1 MHGEGLLDAL
11 QTIGIAGGIAQVV
24 GLAVVQALAIK
35 DAQSQACPQV
45 EQRHR
50 GAGRPQWQAVVH
62 QCGAHAGVGVQ
73 VDQRAA
79 QARCLELTPPLGD
92 GLGPGGHHQNGLL
105 IAIGLGGESPKV
117 KGQRLAGLLEGGLDI
132 KLDPGLKGR
141 LAEALRHRDHP
152 GDGLFVGECGGGQSR
167 VGGGASRGS
176 GDGGGVVGV
185 CTGLDGMAGD
195 HGAVADPAQRNGLD
209 GCGAAINA
217 DDGGAPGTLQ
227 SSPGHEP
234 LGSRNPSASPAVIY
248 SGLDG
253 SVHARRFMSVIIRRS
268 LQMLAGLASLGL
280 LAAGGMIAAYILL
293 APGLPSVESVRNVE
307 LQVPLRV
314 YTAEGELIEEFG
326 EVRRTPVN
334 LSDIPTT
341 LIDAFIAAEDQ
352 RFYQHPGVDYEGIAR
367 AVWYLVRTGEKGPGG
382 STITM
387 QLARNLFLSS
397 EQTYLRKLREIF
409 LALRIEQQLDKQKIL
424 ELYLNKIYLGQRAYG
439 VAAAAEAYY
448 GRPLAELTLP
458 EQAMIAGLPK
468 APSASNP
475 LADPDE
481 ALSRRAY
488 VLGRMLTTGV
498 IDQERY
504 ESAMDQPITAD
515 RHRREPGVDAPY
527 VAEMVRAQL
536 VERFGRTPAY
546 TEGYSVY
553 TTVSAERQREA
564 RQALRSGLHA
574 YDERHGYRGPLAQ
587 LDPALIDGP
596 RAALLDRLSGFPRPG
611 ALRVGVVTALEDTGA
626 TLLTAADE
634 RLALPWA
641 GMQWAR
647 PQLGRNAMG
656 RNPDAPG
663 DVLSVGDVV
672 YARETDDGWRLAQLP
687 EPQSGLV
694 AMTPDTGRIRALVG
708 GYDFSFSKFNR
719 VTQAARQPGSAFKP
733 LIYSAALA
741 NGLTPATLI
750 NDAPVVFADAAL
762 EDVWRP
768 ENYSGRVFGP
778 TRLREALTYSRNLV
792 SIRVLRRVGISP
804 TLAHLQRFGLPR
816 ERLPR
821 NLSLAL
827 GAAEVTPLELARAY
841 AVFANGGYS
850 IEPHVIERIVDN
862 DGETVA
868 EQSPAESDE
877 RPRAIS
883 ADNAWLMRSMLR
895 DVVEEGT
902 ARRASEL
909 GRSDIAGKTG
919 TTNDQNDAWFSGFNG
934 DLVTTVWV
942 GFDERQSLGRYET
955 GGRAALPIWMDFM
968 GEALAGRPA
977 SEWSRPSDLVTVK
990 IDPETGERVS
1000 GDVGDALYETFRTDH
1015 LPPPPAPSDDGSSG
1029 RTGGADDPLF

>member
-1 MHGEGLLDAL
+1 
-11 QTIGIAGGIAQVV
+11 
-24 GLAVVQALAIK
+24 
-35 DAQSQACPQV
+35 
-45 EQRHR
+45 
-50 GAGRPQWQAVVH
+50 
-62 QCGAHAGVGVQ
+62 
-73 VDQRAA
+73 
-79 QARCLELTPPLGD
+79 
-92 GLGPGGHHQNGLL
+92 
-105 IAIGLGGESPKV
+105 
-117 KGQRLAGLLEGGLDI
+117 
-132 KLDPGLKGR
+132 
-141 LAEALRHRDHP
+141 
-152 GDGLFVGECGGGQSR
+152 
-167 VGGGASRGS
+167 
-176 GDGGGVVGV
+176 
-185 CTGLDGMAGD
+185 
-195 HGAVADPAQRNGLD
+195 
-209 GCGAAINA
+209 
-217 DDGGAPGTLQ
+217 
-227 SSPGHEP
+227 
-234 LGSRNPSASPAVIY
+234 
-248 SGLDG
+248 
-253 SVHARRFMSVIIRRS
+253 MSVIIRRS

-280 LAAGGMIAAYILL
+280 LAAGGMIAAYIVL

-314 YTAEGELIEEFG
+314 YTAEGELIDEFG
-326 EVRRTPVN
+326 EVRRTPVG
-334 LSDIPTT
+334 LGAIPTSMVE
-341 LIDAFIAAEDQ
+341 AFIAAEDQ

-409 LALRIEQQLDKQKIL
+409 LALRIEQELDKRKIL

-488 VLGRMLTTGV
+488 VLGRMLATGV
-498 IDQERY
+498 IDQDRY
-504 ESAMDQPITAD
+504 DMAMAAPITAD
-515 RHRREPGVDAPY
+515 RHRRQSRVDAPY
-527 VAEMVRAQL
+527 VAEMARARV
-536 VERFGRTPAY
+536 VERFGRTAAY

-553 TTVSAERQREA
+553 TTVAADRQAEA
-564 RQALRSGLHA
+564 RRALRSGLHA

-587 LDPALIDGP
+587 LEPALIDGP
-596 RAALLDRLSGFPRPG
+596 REALLDRLSGFPRPG
-611 ALRVGVVTALEDTGA
+611 ALRVGVVTGVDDEGA

-634 RLALPWA
+634 RIALPEA

-647 PQLGRNAMG
+647 PQL
-656 RNPDAPG
+656 
-663 DVLSVGDVV
+663 VLSVGDVV
-672 YARETDDGWRLAQLP
+672 HARETDDGWRLAQPP

-694 AMTPDTGRIRALVG
+694 ALDPDTGGIRALVG

-750 NDAPVVFADAAL
+750 NDAPVVFTDAAL

-778 TRLREALTYSRNLV
+778 TRLREALTRSRNLV
-792 SIRVLRRVGISP
+792 SIRVLRQIGISP
-804 TLAHLQRFGLPR
+804 TLAHLERFGLPR
-816 ERLPR
+816 GRLPR

-841 AVFANGGYS
+841 AVFANGGYAV
-850 IEPHVIERIVDN
+850 EPHVIERIVDN
-862 DGETVA
+862 DGETVHEAPKTESA
-868 EQSPAESDE
+868 E
-877 RPRAIS
+877 RRRAIS
-883 ADNAWLMRSMLR
+883 AGNAWLMRSMLR
-895 DVVEEGT
+895 NVVEEGT
-902 ARRASEL
+902 ARRAREL

-919 TTNDQNDAWFSGFNG
+919 TTNDQNDAWFSGFNA
-934 DLVTTVWV
+934 DLVATVWV

-977 SEWSRPSDLVTVK
+977 SEWSRPNGLVTVK

-1000 GDVGDALYETFRTDH
+1000 GDAPDAIYETFRTEN
-1015 LPPPPAPSDDGSSG
+1015 LPPPPAPSDEGSSG
-1029 RTGGADDPLF
+1029 SGGEADTPLF

>member
-1 MHGEGLLDAL
+1 
-11 QTIGIAGGIAQVV
+11 
-24 GLAVVQALAIK
+24 
-35 DAQSQACPQV
+35 
-45 EQRHR
+45 
-50 GAGRPQWQAVVH
+50 
-62 QCGAHAGVGVQ
+62 
-73 VDQRAA
+73 
-79 QARCLELTPPLGD
+79 
-92 GLGPGGHHQNGLL
+92 
-105 IAIGLGGESPKV
+105 
-117 KGQRLAGLLEGGLDI
+117 
-132 KLDPGLKGR
+132 
-141 LAEALRHRDHP
+141 
-152 GDGLFVGECGGGQSR
+152 
-167 VGGGASRGS
+167 
-176 GDGGGVVGV
+176 
-185 CTGLDGMAGD
+185 
-195 HGAVADPAQRNGLD
+195 
-209 GCGAAINA
+209 
-217 DDGGAPGTLQ
+217 
-227 SSPGHEP
+227 
-234 LGSRNPSASPAVIY
+234 
-248 SGLDG
+248 
-253 SVHARRFMSVIIRRS
+253 MSVIIRRS

-280 LAAGGMIAAYILL
+280 LAAGGMIAAYIVL

-314 YTAEGELIEEFG
+314 YTAEGELIDEFG
-326 EVRRTPVN
+326 EVRRTPVG
-334 LSDIPTT
+334 LGAIPPSMVE
-341 LIDAFIAAEDQ
+341 AFIAAEDQ

-409 LALRIEQQLDKQKIL
+409 LALRIEQELDKRKIL

-488 VLGRMLTTGV
+488 VLGRMLATGV
-498 IDQERY
+498 IDQDRY
-504 ESAMDQPITAD
+504 DMAMAAPITAD
-515 RHRREPGVDAPY
+515 RHRRQSRVDAPY
-527 VAEMVRAQL
+527 VAEMARARV
-536 VERFGRTPAY
+536 VERFGRTAAY

-553 TTVSAERQREA
+553 TTVAADRQAEA
-564 RQALRSGLHA
+564 RRALRSGLHA

-587 LDPALIDGP
+587 LEPALIDGP
-596 RAALLDRLSGFPRPG
+596 REALLDRLSGFPRPG
-611 ALRVGVVTALEDTGA
+611 ALRVGVVTGVDDEGA
-626 TLLTAADE
+626 TLLTAVDE
-634 RLALPWA
+634 RIALPEA

-647 PQLGRNAMG
+647 PQL
-656 RNPDAPG
+656 
-663 DVLSVGDVV
+663 VLSVGDVV
-672 YARETDDGWRLAQLP
+672 HARETDDGWRLAQPP

-694 AMTPDTGRIRALVG
+694 ALDPDTGGIRALVG

-750 NDAPVVFADAAL
+750 NDAPVVFTDAAL

-778 TRLREALTYSRNLV
+778 TRLREALTRSRNLV
-792 SIRVLRRVGISP
+792 SIRVLRQIGISP
-804 TLAHLQRFGLPR
+804 TLAHLERFGLPR
-816 ERLPR
+816 GRLPR

-841 AVFANGGYS
+841 AVFANGGYAV
-850 IEPHVIERIVDN
+850 EPHVIERIVDN
-862 DGETVA
+862 DGETVHEAPKTESA
-868 EQSPAESDE
+868 E
-877 RPRAIS
+877 RRRAIS
-883 ADNAWLMRSMLR
+883 AGNAWLMRSMLR
-895 DVVEEGT
+895 NVVEEGT
-902 ARRASEL
+902 ARRAREL

-919 TTNDQNDAWFSGFNG
+919 TTNDQNDAWFSGFNA
-934 DLVTTVWV
+934 DLVATVWV

-977 SEWSRPSDLVTVK
+977 SEWSRPNGLVTVK

-1000 GDVGDALYETFRTDH
+1000 GDAPDAIYETFRTEN
-1015 LPPPPAPSDDGSSG
+1015 LPPPPAPSDEGSSG
-1029 RTGGADDPLF
+1029 SGGEADTPLF

>member
-1 MHGEGLLDAL
+1 
-11 QTIGIAGGIAQVV
+11 
-24 GLAVVQALAIK
+24 
-35 DAQSQACPQV
+35 
-45 EQRHR
+45 
-50 GAGRPQWQAVVH
+50 
-62 QCGAHAGVGVQ
+62 
-73 VDQRAA
+73 
-79 QARCLELTPPLGD
+79 
-92 GLGPGGHHQNGLL
+92 
-105 IAIGLGGESPKV
+105 
-117 KGQRLAGLLEGGLDI
+117 
-132 KLDPGLKGR
+132 
-141 LAEALRHRDHP
+141 
-152 GDGLFVGECGGGQSR
+152 
-167 VGGGASRGS
+167 
-176 GDGGGVVGV
+176 
-185 CTGLDGMAGD
+185 
-195 HGAVADPAQRNGLD
+195 
-209 GCGAAINA
+209 
-217 DDGGAPGTLQ
+217 
-227 SSPGHEP
+227 
-234 LGSRNPSASPAVIY
+234 
-248 SGLDG
+248 
-253 SVHARRFMSVIIRRS
+253 
-268 LQMLAGLASLGL
+268 MLAGLASLGL
-280 LAAGGMIAAYILL
+280 LAAGGMIAAYIVL

-314 YTAEGELIEEFG
+314 YTAEGELIDEFG
-326 EVRRTPVN
+326 EVRRTPVG
-334 LSDIPTT
+334 LGAIPTSMVE
-341 LIDAFIAAEDQ
+341 AFIAAEDQ

-409 LALRIEQQLDKQKIL
+409 LALRIEQELDKRKIL

-488 VLGRMLTTGV
+488 VLGRMLATGV
-498 IDQERY
+498 IDQDRY
-504 ESAMDQPITAD
+504 DIAMAAPITAD
-515 RHRREPGVDAPY
+515 RHRRQSRVDAPY
-527 VAEMVRAQL
+527 VAEMARARM
-536 VERFGRTPAY
+536 VERFGRTAAY

-553 TTVSAERQREA
+553 TTVAADRQDEA
-564 RQALRSGLHA
+564 RRALRSGLHA

-587 LDPALIDGP
+587 LEPALIDGP
-596 RAALLDRLSGFPRPG
+596 REALLERLSGFPRPG
-611 ALRVGVVTALEDTGA
+611 ALRVGAVTGIEDDGA

-634 RLALPWA
+634 RIALPEA

-647 PQLGRNAMG
+647 PQL
-656 RNPDAPG
+656 
-663 DVLSVGDVV
+663 VLSVGDVV
-672 YARETDDGWRLAQLP
+672 HARETDDGWRLAQLP

-694 AMTPDTGRIRALVG
+694 ALDPDTGGIRALVG
-708 GYDFSFSKFNR
+708 GYDYSFSKFNR

-750 NDAPVVFADAAL
+750 NDAPVVFTDAAL

-778 TRLREALTYSRNLV
+778 TRLREALTRSRNLV
-792 SIRVLRRVGISP
+792 SIRVLRQIGISP
-804 TLAHLQRFGLPR
+804 TLAHLERFGLPR
-816 ERLPR
+816 GRLPR

-841 AVFANGGYS
+841 AVFANGGYAV
-850 IEPHVIERIVDN
+850 EPHVIERIVDN
-862 DGETVA
+862 DGETVHEA
-868 EQSPAESDE
+868 PKAESAE
-877 RPRAIS
+877 RRRAIS
-883 ADNAWLMRSMLR
+883 AGNAWLMRSMLR
-895 DVVEEGT
+895 NVVEEGT
-902 ARRASEL
+902 GRRAREL

-919 TTNDQNDAWFSGFNG
+919 TTNDQNDAWFSGFNA
-934 DLVTTVWV
+934 DLVATVWV

-955 GGRAALPIWMDFM
+955 GGRAALPIWMGFM

-977 SEWSRPSDLVTVK
+977 SEWSRPNGLVTVK

-1000 GDVGDALYETFRTDH
+1000 GDAPDAIYETFRTEN

-1029 RTGGADDPLF
+1029 SGGEADTPLF

>member
-1 MHGEGLLDAL
+1 
-11 QTIGIAGGIAQVV
+11 
-24 GLAVVQALAIK
+24 
-35 DAQSQACPQV
+35 
-45 EQRHR
+45 
-50 GAGRPQWQAVVH
+50 
-62 QCGAHAGVGVQ
+62 
-73 VDQRAA
+73 
-79 QARCLELTPPLGD
+79 
-92 GLGPGGHHQNGLL
+92 
-105 IAIGLGGESPKV
+105 
-117 KGQRLAGLLEGGLDI
+117 
-132 KLDPGLKGR
+132 
-141 LAEALRHRDHP
+141 
-152 GDGLFVGECGGGQSR
+152 
-167 VGGGASRGS
+167 
-176 GDGGGVVGV
+176 
-185 CTGLDGMAGD
+185 
-195 HGAVADPAQRNGLD
+195 
-209 GCGAAINA
+209 
-217 DDGGAPGTLQ
+217 
-227 SSPGHEP
+227 
-234 LGSRNPSASPAVIY
+234 
-248 SGLDG
+248 
-253 SVHARRFMSVIIRRS
+253 MSVIIRRS
-268 LQMLAGLASLGL
+268 LQILAGLASLGL
-280 LAAGGMIAAYILL
+280 LAAGGVIAAYILL

-326 EVRRTPVN
+326 EVRRTPVS
-334 LSDIPTT
+334 LAGIPTT
-341 LIDAFIAAEDQ
+341 LTEAFIAAEDQ

-387 QLARNLFLSS
+387 QLARNLFLSA

-475 LADPDE
+475 LADPEE

-488 VLGRMLTTGV
+488 VLGRMLETGV
-498 IDQERY
+498 IDEQRY
-504 ESAMDQPITAD
+504 ESAMAAPITAD
-515 RHRREPGVDAPY
+515 WHRRERRVEAPY
-527 VAEMVRAQL
+527 VAEMARAQV
-536 VERFGRTPAY
+536 VERFGRTAAY

-564 RQALRSGLHA
+564 RRALRAGLHA

-587 LDPALIDGP
+587 LDPALIEGP
-596 RAALLDRLSGFPRPG
+596 REALIERLSDFTRPG
-611 ALRVGVVTALEDTGA
+611 ELRVGVVTALDADGA
-626 TLLTAADE
+626 TLRTADDE
-634 RLALPWA
+634 ALALPWA

-656 RNPDAPG
+656 PNPEAPA
-663 DVLSVGDVV
+663 DVLAVGDVV
-672 YARETDDGWRLAQLP
+672 HARETADGIRLAQSP

-694 AMTPDTGRIRALVG
+694 AMNPDNGAIQALVG
-708 GYDFSFSKFNR
+708 GYDFSASKFNR

-741 NGLTPATLI
+741 NGMTPATLI

-792 SIRVLRRVGISP
+792 SIRVLRRIGISP
-804 TLAHLQRFGLPR
+804 VLSHLERFGLPR

-841 AVFANGGYS
+841 AVFANGGHAVD
-850 IEPHVIERIVDN
+850 PHVIARIVDN
-862 DGETVA
+862 EGETVHEQAPTESNDANRTDADRNA
-868 EQSPAESDE
+868 EP
-877 RPRAIS
+877 PRAIS

-895 DVVEEGT
+895 NVVEEGT
-902 ARRASEL
+902 ARRASGL

-934 DLVTTVWV
+934 DLVATVWV

-968 GEALAGRPA
+968 GEALAGRPP
-977 SEWSRPSDLVTVK
+977 SPGSRPDGLVTVR

-1000 GDVGDALYETFRTDH
+1000 ADAPEAIYETFRADQ
-1015 LPPPPAPSDDGSSG
+1015 LPPAPDGGGSSG
-1029 RTGGADDPLF
+1029 DGARSDTPLF